1 MGIYRNEK
9 ILEERISGQN
19 TVRAIADLNVENAK
33 KDLLIQQLAQT
44 IANLNIEIQQLKGG
58 I

>member
-19 TVRAIADLNVENAK
+19 TVRAIADLAVENAK